1 MRRLLSA
8 LPLFFLALALAGITT
23 TAVAAQPATSEATA
37 SQDSMVAKGE
47 LQKVDTQKQIFTIKA
62 SSGEEL
68 QFSYNDSTKV
78 EGSSEGVQ
86 GLSSQSGTQVT
97 VRYKEESG
105 RRMATSIEINKSGG
119 DK

>member
-1 MRRLLSA
+1 MRRLLNA

-23 TAVAAQPATSEATA
+23 AAVAAQSESPAKFEATA

-47 LQKVDTQKQIFTIKA
+47 LQKVDTQKQIFTIKT

-78 EGSSEGVQ
+78 EGSSQGVQ

-97 VRYKEESG
+97 VHYKEESG
-105 RRMATSIEINKSGG
+105 RRMATSIEVNK
-119 DK
+119 